1 MYKNVPDVFV
11 FAAIHGAFWP
21 VGRAIGAHPGIAKL
35 LAMLF
40 RLRPSDHSRFAP
52 LFKKRQDS
60 RFSQC
65 ELPQANIMD
74 DVSENRS

>member
-1 MYKNVPDVFV
+1 MLCCP
-11 FAAIHGAFWP
+11 AE
-21 VGRAIGAHPGIAKL
+21 HPPGQLK
-35 LAMLF
+35 
-40 RLRPSDHSRFAP
+40 